1 VRRVLAWFAV
11 IVTGLLLQT
20 TLFAPPNGFTL
31 AGARPEL
38 MYLITIVIAMLEG
51 PASGAVTGFIAGM
64 GQDFL
69 STAPK
74 GITALTLTLLGYVI
88 GQLRQYIVTPS
99 PLLPVVL
106 VAAGTAVGVVFNELV
121 RFLLGQSVTPLYVV
135 KTSLLS
141 AAYNAILTPIFYP
154 VLRRVAEGSRSKRVT
169 RW

>member
-1 VRRVLAWFAV
+1 MRRVLAWFAV

-106 VAAGTAVGVVFNELV
+106 VATGTAVGVVFNELV